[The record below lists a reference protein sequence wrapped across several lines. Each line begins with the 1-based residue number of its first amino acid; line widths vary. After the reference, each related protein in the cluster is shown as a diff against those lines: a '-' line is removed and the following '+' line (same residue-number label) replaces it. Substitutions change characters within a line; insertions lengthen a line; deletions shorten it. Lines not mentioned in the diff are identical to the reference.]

1 MTRSAGRAYS
11 PRVTSDSRRVAL
23 AASAFFFLLFSYSML
38 RPVRDAMGVQTG
50 AGKLQWL
57 FTGTFIATILVI
69 PIIGWVVRNV
79 RRSRVLPIVY
89 TFIILNLLVFLGL
102 FLKGITVIEAASFFI
117 WLSVVNLFLIS
128 LFWSHVS
135 DTFTTEESHR
145 LYAYIAAGGSAGA
158 LSGPALTA
166 LIAKRV
172 PTWSLL
178 AMSAVLL
185 TIATICATFVRYRS
199 DAARDAAG
207 EQRIGG
213 SIFAGFRLAFQV
225 PELRWLML
233 LIICYT
239 GVSTVLYIEQADAVG
254 KMFPSRGEQTAFFA
268 KVDLII
274 NLSALAFQLI
284 GTRAVVKRFG
294 LRVALPVVPLIVG
307 IALLF
312 GGAWK
317 TAIVLAAIQVLHRA
331 GDFALVR
338 PGREMIYTTVD
349 AESRF
354 KAKPFIDTTVYRAN
368 DVASSWLITAVRSA
382 GVNAMYFVGVP
393 LAILWFMTGLFIGRR
408 HDENHPA

>member
-1 MTRSAGRAYS
+1 M
-11 PRVTSDSRRVAL
+11 TSDLRRVIL

-38 RPVRDAMGVQTG
+38 RPVRDAMGVRTG

-57 FTGTFIATILVI
+57 FTGTFIATVLVI

-89 TFIILNLLVFLGL
+89 TVIISNLLIFLGL
-102 FLKGITVIEAASFFI
+102 FLKGITVAEAAAFFI
-117 WLSVVNLFLIS
+117 WLSVINLFLIS

-166 LIAKRV
+166 LIAERV

-185 TIATICATFVRYRS
+185 TVATICATFVRHGV

-213 SIFAGFRLAFQV
+213 SILAGFRLAFEQR
-225 PELRWLML
+225 ELRGLML

-239 GVSTVLYIEQADAVG
+239 AVSTVLYVEQTDAVA
-254 KMFPSRGEQTAFFA
+254 KAFTTRGAQTAFFA

-274 NLSALAFQLI
+274 NITALTFQLI

-307 IALLF
+307 CALLA
-312 GGAWK
+312 GGAWR
-317 TAIVLAAIQVLHRA
+317 TAFVLAAIQVVHRA

-368 DVASSWLITAVRSA
+368 DVASSWLVTAVRSA
-382 GVNAMYFVGVP
+382 GLNPLFFAGVP
-393 LAILWFMTGLFIGRR
+393 LAILWFLTGLRVGRR
-408 HDENHPA
+408 HDRLHPA